1 MLERIQVK
9 REDDKMGEGMMLG
22 TMGSPAAVTG
32 ELSQWERSGSIPE
45 HTTVQQQSTPIPP
58 LWSHNAPLAGFAP
71 TILGLGW
78 LAAIAGFQGCCQSK
92 TLRAQLQTGRDFL
105 GIIQLDLPRI
115 IFCDSGVIQP
125 VSSHPPLLWL
135 GLLQAGKSQWL
146 LRWISLNIIR
156 TCVEGKKT
164 VLGSLNWRTRGSKL
178 VSSWAPCF
186 PFGANQPFART
197 VYSIHSRSAVLYCRN
212 LYIVL

>member
-71 TILGLGW
+71 QYWGWADWPPLQDFRAAASPRLSELSPRRGGIFWGLFNWTFPG
-78 LAAIAGFQGCCQSK
+78 LFSATQELSS
-92 TLRAQLQTGRDFL
+92 QLVLTH
-105 GIIQLDLPRI
+105 P
-115 IFCDSGVIQP
+115 CYDSGYYR
-125 VSSHPPLLWL
+125 L
-135 GLLQAGKSQWL
+135 GKVNDCFVEYH
-146 LRWISLNIIR
+146 WISSEHALR
-156 TCVEGKKT
+156 VKRLC
-164 VLGSLNWRTRGSKL
+164 L
-178 VSSWAPCF
+178 AP
-186 PFGANQPFART
+186 
-197 VYSIHSRSAVLYCRN
+197 
-212 LYIVL
+212 